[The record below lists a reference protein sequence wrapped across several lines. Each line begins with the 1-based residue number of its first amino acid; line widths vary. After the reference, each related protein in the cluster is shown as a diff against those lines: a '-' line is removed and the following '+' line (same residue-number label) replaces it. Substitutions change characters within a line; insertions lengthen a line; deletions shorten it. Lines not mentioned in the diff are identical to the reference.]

1 MTDMRY
7 VTWLATCRRCCWPL
21 ACSGI
26 SLQRGSREWSA
37 HSSAMGFPHRYLV
50 GKYGPSGPLALSSG
64 SCVAKLFAALRKSN
78 YRIRL
83 NGALNRCCAPFAR
96 RSLSAAA
103 RVALHDLLAP
113 ISATI
118 GGHHQLSSIYI
129 YIYIYIAPVRST
141 VSAGGPWVALV
152 CYRPTVRGKKG
163 RDRGD

>member
-64 SCVAKLFAALRKSN
+64 SFRFGPDCVAKLFAAFRKSN

-83 NGALNRCCAPFAR
+83 NGGLNRCCAPFAR

-103 RVALHDLLAP
+103 RVALSR
-113 ISATI
+113 SARANQRDHRRPSPTFE
-118 GGHHQLSSIYI
+118 
-129 YIYIYIAPVRST
+129 YIAPVRST

-152 CYRPTVRGKKG
+152 CYRRTVRGKKG